1 MIISEDLD
9 LMRTSP
15 LFASC
20 SIDEIVKFL
29 TCNYP
34 SIFSYAKDEVVH
46 EQDVPLEDILLILK
60 GELILEKMDVQGNIL
75 VVETLKGGDVYGQ
88 ATVFGR
94 ENKSTMTIRATKA
107 SRVARFPKRIF
118 YKSCSAACKSHENVI
133 KNMMALLADQTQN
146 LNKRVDCLATTSLK
160 GKVARY
166 LLQVGKDKKENEA
179 FEIPYNREELALY
192 LGVQRPSL
200 SRTLTQMADEG
211 LISYHRSSFKILDL
225 DALEDFR

>member
-20 SIDEIVKFL
+20 STDEIVKFL

-34 SIFSYAKDEVVH
+34 IIVSYTKDEIVH
-46 EQDVPLEDILLILK
+46 EQ
-60 GELILEKMDVQGNIL
+60 
-75 VVETLKGGDVYGQ
+75 DVYGQ
-88 ATVFGR
+88 ATVFGK
-94 ENKSTMTIRATKA
+94 ENKSSMTIRATKA

-118 YKSCSAACKSHENVI
+118 YKSCSATCKSHENVI